1 MTSLPTEPSPGR
13 LAPLRGKRQ
22 ERGVFL
28 LDVCF
33 ALAVSIFMG
42 VAIVTS
48 LIHCQRY
55 ATSAR
60 LLTNARAIVHRN
72 IDASS
77 GVVFTNSSIPTL
89 LGTTST
95 TGTVCDDDGVT
106 TTGIP
111 VENIQLSQNGT
122 AVIIGTL
129 TRIVTQQSVSES
141 AGANVLRITYQIDYD
156 YLSKHCTYA
165 ETTLRSVDSN

>member
-1 MTSLPTEPSPGR
+1 MISLPTEPSPGR
-13 LAPLRGKRQ
+13 LAPLRGKRR
-22 ERGVFL
+22 ECGAYLVE
-28 LDVCF
+28 VCF
-33 ALAVSIFMG
+33 ALTISIFMG
-42 VAIVTS
+42 VSIVTS
-48 LIHCQRY
+48 LVHSQRY

-89 LGTTST
+89 LGITST

-106 TTGIP
+106 TGGIP
-111 VENIQLSQNGT
+111 VENIQLSQSGT
-122 AVIIGTL
+122 AVVTGTL

-141 AGANVLRITYQIDYD
+141 SGANVLRITYQIDYD